1 MNKLV
6 SKEPGYLSNYGNR
19 LMRPM
24 PGKDQD
30 RVFQNQQKPYNII
43 SCHPH
48 NPPVHRQFPRLTL
61 ENKLIESGQYFG
73 QQSLN
78 YNPEGY

>member
-1 MNKLV
+1 MSKLA
-6 SKEPGYLSNYGNR
+6 SKEPGYMSNYGNR

-30 RVFQNQQKPYNII
+30 QIFQNQQKPYNII

-48 NPPVHRQFPRLTL
+48 NPPIHRQFPRLTL